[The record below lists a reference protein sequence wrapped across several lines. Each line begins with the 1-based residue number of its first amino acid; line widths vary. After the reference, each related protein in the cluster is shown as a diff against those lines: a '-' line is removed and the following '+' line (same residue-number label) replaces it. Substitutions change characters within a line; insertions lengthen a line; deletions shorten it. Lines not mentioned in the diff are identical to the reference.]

1 MDFLPQNI
9 SAYAEAYTS
18 PESPLLQRLTRE
30 TYAKILYPRM
40 LSGHFQGRLLAM
52 LSRMI
57 RPKKILEIGTF
68 TGYSALC
75 LAEGLAEGGT
85 LTTLDA
91 NEELETFTRGFFAES
106 GLADRI
112 DYRIGDAMELLPNL
126 PGPFDLVFIDADK
139 LAYSAYFDL
148 IFDKI
153 TPGGFLIADNVL
165 WSGKVVETTERPD
178 KDTQALLDF
187 NAKIQADPR
196 VENLLLPVRDGLM
209 VVRKTGL

>member
-1 MDFLPQNI
+1 MDFLSPEI
-9 SAYAEAYTS
+9 TAYAEAHTS

-52 LSRMI
+52 LSQMI
-57 RPKKILEIGTF
+57 RPKRILEIGTF

-91 NEELETFTRGFFAES
+91 NEELEEFTRRFFAES

-112 DYRIGDAMELLPNL
+112 DYRIGEALALLPGL
-126 PGPFDLVFIDADK
+126 PGPFDLVFLDADK
-139 LAYSAYFDL
+139 LAYSTYFDL
-148 IFDKI
+148 IFDKLS
-153 TPGGFLIADNVL
+153 PGGFLLADNVL
-165 WSGKVVETTERPD
+165 WSGKVIQPTEKPD

-187 NAKIQADPR
+187 NAKIHADPR
-196 VENLLLPVRDGLM
+196 VENLLLPMRDGLM
-209 VVRKTGL
+209 VVRKIGS

>member
-1 MDFLPQNI
+1 MNFLLPEI
-9 SAYAEAYTS
+9 TAYAEAHTS

-30 TYAKILYPRM
+30 TYAKVLYPRM

-52 LSRMI
+52 VSRMI
-57 RPKKILEIGTF
+57 RPKRILEIGTF

-85 LTTLDA
+85 ITTLDA
-91 NEELETFTRGFFAES
+91 NEELEDFTRRFFAES

-112 DYRIGDAMELLPNL
+112 DYRMGDALELLPDL
-126 PGPFDLVFIDADK
+126 PGPFDLVFLDADK
-139 LAYSAYFDL
+139 LAYSIYFDRL
-148 IFDKI
+148 IDKI

-165 WSGKVVETTERPD
+165 WSGKVVEISENRD

-187 NAKIQADPR
+187 NAKIQADAR

-209 VVRKTGL
+209 VVRKIGS